1 MTPSPPQGSSG
12 VKSWAR
18 VQFFRLWTALA
29 TLVLL
34 GLCFFYYPEWLQWYL
49 RAATRRLESAS
60 DLLPSPWAARTE
72 VVLRTVGASFWFQI
86 AAAIVLFRVL
96 MWLIGAGAR
105 AMVSRWQPEPRIEPR
120 LVGEIDKPDPVDHSG
135 GAR

>member
-1 MTPSPPQGSSG
+1 MTPQQGSGG

-18 VQFFRLWTALA
+18 TQFFRAWTAAA

-49 RAATRRLESAS
+49 RAATRGIENAA

-86 AAAIVLFRVL
+86 ALAILAVRVVAWAIAAALRAAFGRRGGPPAADVSERREPELVSPPEPRP
-96 MWLIGAGAR
+96 GAGA
-105 AMVSRWQPEPRIEPR
+105 
-120 LVGEIDKPDPVDHSG
+120 
-135 GAR
+135 